1 MLTTVILIALGSIP
15 GLAWLAF
22 YLKED
27 ARHPEPKKLILY
39 TFVAGAL
46 VTVFVLQFQI
56 IINDWVVSKGYA
68 TYSLLSFMFLGVIEE
83 IFKFVAVYLAV
94 GRRREFDEPIDAMVY
109 MIVAA
114 LGFATV
120 ENIASVLQSDALS
133 ITAPG
138 PLETTALRFVGAT
151 VLHSLTSAL
160 VGYYWGK
167 AMARRQ
173 GMVGGIAQGLLI
185 ATLLHAVFNYL
196 IIKSE
201 PVALPLIFLMF
212 MALFVL
218 NDFEKLKRADKGVP
232 LQQ

>member
-1 MLTTVILIALGSIP
+1 MLTTILLIALGTIP
-15 GLAWLAF
+15 ALAWLAF

-39 TFVAGAL
+39 TFIAGAL

-56 IINDWVVSKGYA
+56 IINDWVTGKGFH
-68 TYSLLSFMFLGVIEE
+68 TYSLLSFTLLGAAEE
-83 IFKFVAVYLAV
+83 IFKFLAVYFV
-94 GRRREFDEPIDAMVY
+94 VSRRKEFDEPIDAMVY

-120 ENIASVLQSDALS
+120 ENIASILQADVLSVA
-133 ITAPG
+133 APG

-151 VLHSLTSAL
+151 LLHSLTSAV
-160 VGYYWGK
+160 VGYYWGRSIAK
-167 AMARRQ
+167 
-173 GMVGGIAQGLLI
+173 GGNRFAAISLGLVI
-185 ATLLHAVFNYL
+185 ATLLHAVFNSL

-218 NDFEKLKRADKGVP
+218 NDFEKLKKPDN
-232 LQQ
+232 